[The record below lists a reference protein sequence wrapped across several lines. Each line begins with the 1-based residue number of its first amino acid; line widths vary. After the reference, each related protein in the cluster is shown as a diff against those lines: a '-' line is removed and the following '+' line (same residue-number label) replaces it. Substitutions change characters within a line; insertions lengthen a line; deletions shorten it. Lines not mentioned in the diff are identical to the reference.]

1 VRQQPNLCLPAA
13 VNLIQQM
20 IRTGSFVGRDV
31 ITALPREVV
40 QVKNLRLPNMPAN
53 ELEAAVQ
60 FEARNVFPFETD
72 HAQVRF
78 LHAGEVRHGSDAR
91 QEVIVLA
98 VKESDVNDF
107 LEQLHRCGVVV
118 SSLDFEPAAL
128 YRSVERFIR
137 RKADEQEVN
146 VLVDIGIRGT
156 QVVIGRGRDI
166 SFYKPIELGGLQL
179 QEAVARK
186 LGISQQET
194 RALRRRL
201 IDSGDAA
208 VDVNAPRRDP
218 VRQAVYDATR
228 STIEEIA
235 REISLCLRY
244 YSVTFR
250 GQRPAA
256 LRLTGGEA
264 CDPNVTAMLSA
275 ALPVPVEAARPLF
288 SVDSTRLK
296 ASDRRG
302 NLSEWAVA
310 LGLGLKHVQQT
321 FGPRNGK
328 KRDSSAPRD
337 DVRSAGAAEVVD
349 LTRAMAA
356 SGAQSGATERPAPQE
371 VLRA

>member
-1 VRQQPNLCLPAA
+1 V
-13 VNLIQQM
+13 
-20 IRTGSFVGRDV
+20 S
-31 ITALPREVV
+31 
-40 QVKNLRLPNMPAN
+40 
-53 ELEAAVQ
+53 
-60 FEARNVFPFETD
+60 
-72 HAQVRF
+72 
-78 LHAGEVRHGSDAR
+78 
-91 QEVIVLA
+91 
-98 VKESDVNDF
+98 DF

-146 VLVDIGIRGT
+146 VLVDVGTRGT
-156 QVVIGRGRDI
+156 QVVIGRGREI
-166 SFYKPIELGGLQL
+166 SFYKPIELGGQQL

-186 LGISQQET
+186 LGISQEET

-201 IDSGDAA
+201 IDSGDAV

-250 GQRPAA
+250 GQRPAE

-264 CDPNVTAMLSA
+264 CDPNVTAMLRA

-288 SVDSTRLK
+288 SVDTTRMK
-296 ASDRRG
+296 ASDHRG

-310 LGLGLKHVQQT
+310 LGLGLKQVQQT

-328 KRDSSAPRD
+328 RRDPNAPRD
-337 DVRSAGAAEVVD
+337 DVRGGTAPAEVVD

-356 SGAQSGATERPAPQE
+356 SGMHSAATERPAPQE